1 MKDLAGRVAVV
12 TGGAGGVGR
21 ALGVRFAA
29 EGMKVVLADVSEAEL
44 DDAVGAITG
53 ASGDAIG
60 VVTDVTELESVEAL
74 ADRAYETFGA
84 VHVVCNNA
92 GVGAGAAGK
101 IWDHTVNDW
110 GWGLAVNLWG
120 VVHGI
125 KAFVPRILEAGDEGH
140 VVNTSSGNGGIAPLR
155 RTAIYATTK
164 AAVTTV
170 SEVLYGQLREID
182 SRIGVS
188 VLFPGPKVLK
198 TGLLT
203 SSQRRPERW
212 SDGAPPTGP
221 RTMDEV
227 EQRLRDAGV
236 EPDFTPVEDVAAETV
251 AGIKDDR
258 FWILP
263 ASSRTDAQIQARAT
277 SMLERTAPTYMER

>member
-110 GWGLAVNLWG
+110 GWGLAVNLWLSLI
-120 VVHGI
+120 HI
-125 KAFVPRILEAGDEGH
+125 
-140 VVNTSSGNGGIAPLR
+140 
-155 RTAIYATTK
+155 
-164 AAVTTV
+164 
-170 SEVLYGQLREID
+170 
-182 SRIGVS
+182 
-188 VLFPGPKVLK
+188 
-198 TGLLT
+198 
-203 SSQRRPERW
+203 
-212 SDGAPPTGP
+212 
-221 RTMDEV
+221 
-227 EQRLRDAGV
+227 
-236 EPDFTPVEDVAAETV
+236 
-251 AGIKDDR
+251 
-258 FWILP
+258 
-263 ASSRTDAQIQARAT
+263 
-277 SMLERTAPTYMER
+277 